1 MKDLKVHLF
10 WELSI
15 QKSEIS
21 SDIYESHDLILI
33 KKKFGHT
40 IYSDL
45 NKQIQKWIKSKDVYQ
60 EKEKIYLTTK
70 GKYISDSICCDLFI
84 VD

>member
-1 MKDLKVHLF
+1 MTSLRTI
-10 WELSI
+10 WGS
-15 QKSEIS
+15 
-21 SDIYESHDLILI
+21 DLILI

-70 GKYISDSICCDLFI
+70 GKFISDSICSDLFI
-84 VD
+84 VN